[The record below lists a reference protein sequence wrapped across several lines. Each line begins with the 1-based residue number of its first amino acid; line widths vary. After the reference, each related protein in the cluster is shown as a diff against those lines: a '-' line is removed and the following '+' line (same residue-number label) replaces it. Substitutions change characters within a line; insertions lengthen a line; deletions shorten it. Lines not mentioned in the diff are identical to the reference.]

1 MSLITMENRGKGAF
15 PDIEEVRFELS
26 LEVWGQ
32 RIMTRYT
39 VVFLKGDHNF
49 LQILIKLL
57 ITSQSYNNLIIIS
70 SSVSTGG
77 SNVESEVS

>member
-1 MSLITMENRGKGAF
+1 
-15 PDIEEVRFELS
+15 
-26 LEVWGQ
+26 
-32 RIMTRYT
+32 MTRYT